1 LYFTFAYSMTDEAAR
16 ASDGRIAAGSSFRG
30 EEVERYSRQM
40 LLPQVGVRGQKLLRD
55 SRILIVGAGG
65 LGCPAAMYLAGAG
78 IGTVGLV
85 DRPGD
90 LVERSNLHRQIAH
103 TNARVG
109 MDKVASVATAILAL
123 NPLVAIRTHSHFA
136 PDNAVELAREYDVV
150 LDCTDNVAS
159 RYLINDACAA
169 ARTPLVSGSA
179 IGLEG
184 QLTVYGLTRD
194 TPCYRCVFPVPPP
207 PSCVGSCASA
217 GVLGPVPGTIGTLQ
231 ALEAL
236 KILAKIDGAKPLAG
250 RLLLFD
256 ATEAV
261 FRTVKLRGR
270 VGTCIACCDAPTLV
284 VSDFNYHAF
293 AAGKLGSGGGTDLPA
308 AKESPLSLPDEWRI
322 AATDLKCL
330 RDAAKSRYH
339 LVDVRPAE
347 QFAMCSLPEA
357 QSIPFDTMFSCG
369 EPVNGVINRI
379 AKLAVDARVV
389 VMCRRGNK
397 SQEAVRLLQ
406 EHGVSPVVD
415 VKGGLEAW
423 HYEVDTTFPLY

>member
-1 LYFTFAYSMTDEAAR
+1 MTDEAAR
-16 ASDGRIAAGSSFRG
+16 ASDGRIAPGYSFQG

-40 LLPQVGVRGQKLLRD
+40 LLPQVGVRGQKLLRE

-103 TNARVG
+103 SNARVG
-109 MDKVASVATAILAL
+109 MDKVDSVATAILAL
-123 NPLVAIRTHSHFA
+123 NPLVAIRTHSHFG

-169 ARTPLVSGSA
+169 ARTPLISGSA

-184 QLTVYGLTRD
+184 QLTVYGLTRE

-207 PSCVGSCASA
+207 PSCVGSCSSA

-256 ATEAV
+256 AAEAV

-284 VSDFNYHAF
+284 VADFNYQAF
-293 AAGKLGSGGGTDLPA
+293 AAGKLGSGAGTDLPA
-308 AKESPLSLPDEWRI
+308 AKESPQPLPDELRI
-322 AATDLKCL
+322 AASDLKCL

-357 QSIPFDTMFSCG
+357 QSIPFDSMYACG
-369 EPVNGVINRI
+369 EPVKDVINRI
-379 AKLAVDARVV
+379 SKLAVDARVV
-389 VMCRRGNK
+389 IMCRRGNK

-406 EHGVSPVVD
+406 EHGVSSVVD

-423 HYEVDTTFPLY
+423 HCEVDTTFPLY